1 MSLREELLG
10 LAPAVPRFR
19 ILLPPEW
26 ASFPVTPELGGQ
38 FEQKAREVFARAGR
52 PDLDGVFSAQL
63 ARAMRG
69 LQEAGAKYVF
79 LPSERT
85 PGKDPFALSMVA
97 TYIDS
102 PDGPLDGWI
111 TARVR
116 AGAEML
122 DPEGRIV
129 FWRDRGPGLDGE
141 THKSQSTYVIAV
153 PGSNRRK
160 ALMLTGS
167 TIVGAETDDDD
178 EYAVAVRMIFDAMA
192 ATVTWIA
199 DDAEGAV

>member
-26 ASFPVTPELGGQ
+26 ASFPVTPDLGDQ
-38 FEQKAREVFARAGR
+38 FERKAREVFARAGR
-52 PDLDGVFSAQL
+52 PDLDGVFTAQL

-69 LQEAGAKYVF
+69 LQEAGAKYIF

-97 TYIDS
+97 TFIDS
-102 PDGPLDGWI
+102 PDGPLDAWI

-116 AGAEML
+116 SGAEML

-129 FWRDRGPGLDGE
+129 FWRDRGLGLDGE
-141 THKSQSTYVIAV
+141 THKAQSTYVIPV
-153 PGSNRRK
+153 PGSKRRK
-160 ALMLTGS
+160 ALMLTGT
-167 TIVGAETDDDD
+167 TIVGAESDDDD
-178 EYAVAVRMIFDAMA
+178 EYAVAVRMIFDAMVS
-192 ATVTWIA
+192 TVTWIV
-199 DDAEGAV
+199 DDPEGDA